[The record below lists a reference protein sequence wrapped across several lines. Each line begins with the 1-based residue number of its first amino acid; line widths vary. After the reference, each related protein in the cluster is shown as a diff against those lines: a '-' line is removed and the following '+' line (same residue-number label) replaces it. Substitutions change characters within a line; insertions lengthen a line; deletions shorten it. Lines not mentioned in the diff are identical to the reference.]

1 LKPLGHVSGLVG
13 SNPTPAAFASFA
25 LFLLR
30 GDADKEGMD
39 TRGAR
44 ELAKRLADEERRRA
58 AASGEAHSNE
68 ETVSNPDREDVAVAV
83 EHLQGEL
90 TSLRAE
96 LAARDDA
103 IARLR
108 IELGEVR
115 ARMIAT
121 DDGGS
126 RQDPEDQEAAGHVL
140 FVSGPS
146 SYGLLVQEGRAPEV
160 GSEIVLSDSAEGRY
174 RVCKVGPSPL
184 PNDRRRCA
192 FLERLP

>member
-1 LKPLGHVSGLVG
+1 
-13 SNPTPAAFASFA
+13 
-25 LFLLR
+25 
-30 GDADKEGMD
+30 MD

-44 ELAKRLADEERRRA
+44 ELAKRLAEEERRRA
-58 AASGEAHSNE
+58 AAAGGAGSNE
-68 ETVSNPDREDVAVAV
+68 ETHGDPDRDDVVVAVD
-83 EHLQGEL
+83 HLQGEIA
-90 TSLRAE
+90 SLRAE
-96 LAARDDA
+96 LTARDDA

-115 ARMIAT
+115 AKMRAM

-126 RQDPEDQEAAGHVL
+126 RPDPQDDPAPTGHVL

-146 SYGLLVQEGRAPEV
+146 SYGLLLREGLAPEV
-160 GSEIVLSDSAEGRY
+160 GSEIVLADWAEGRY

-184 PNDRRRCA
+184 PSDRRRCA

>member
-1 LKPLGHVSGLVG
+1 MSVARTNENLAASSPLV
-13 SNPTPAAFASFA
+13 
-25 LFLLR
+25 LFLPR
-30 GDADKEGMD
+30 RDADNEGMD

-58 AASGEAHSNE
+58 SAPSETRSNE
-68 ETVSNPDREDVAVAV
+68 ETTGDADRDDMVVAVD
-83 EHLQGEL
+83 HLQGEIA
-90 TSLRAE
+90 SLRAE

-115 ARMIAT
+115 AKMSAT
-121 DDGGS
+121 DDG
-126 RQDPEDQEAAGHVL
+126 RTRPEPRDDGVSGHIL
-140 FVSGPS
+140 FVSGPA
-146 SYGLLVQEGRAPEV
+146 SYGLLLREGRAPEL
-160 GSEIVLSDSAEGRY
+160 GSEIVLGDWAEGRY

-184 PNDRRRCA
+184 PGDRRRCA